1 MNGELE
7 WSDLRYFLAAAR
19 EGTLSGAAK
28 RIGSSQPTVGR
39 RLQALERSVGHRLLQ
54 RTSEGLLLT
63 EEGLLVLQY
72 AERIEGELFA
82 LSRSLKGQEGELT
95 GQVKVSCSDW
105 FGVYV
110 LAPIF
115 ADFLS
120 LHPGIHIELLTDSR
134 PFDLNRREA
143 DLAFRIIPF
152 EDPDIVQR
160 KVLEIEYAAYTATSN
175 EIAVNSNWEGQRLVT
190 MDTQFGDMPDVQW
203 LHQQLPEATVVFTSN
218 SRQVQAEYC
227 ARSNG
232 IAILPRAIGDDLEGL
247 KIVKFPTRPPGR
259 SVWLGYH
266 RDLRNL
272 ARLRALIK
280 FVTEA
285 LQADERLI

>member
-1 MNGELE
+1 MNRVME
-7 WSDLRYFLAAAR
+7 WGDLRYFLAAAR
-19 EGTLSGAAK
+19 AGTLVGAAK

-39 RLQALERSVGHRLLQ
+39 RLQALERAVGQKLFQ
-54 RTSEGLLLT
+54 RTTEGLVLT

-72 AERIEGELFA
+72 AERMEGEVFA
-82 LSRSLKGQEGELT
+82 LSRSLEGQEGELT

-115 ADFLS
+115 ADFLH
-120 LHPGIHIELLTDSR
+120 LHPGIRIELLTDSR

-143 DLAFRIIPF
+143 DLAFRIVPF

-160 KVLEIEYAAYTATSN
+160 KLLEIEYAAYTATPN
-175 EIAVNSNWEGQRLVT
+175 VIEPDGDGEGQRLVT

-203 LHQQLPEATVVFTSN
+203 LHQQLPQATVAFTSN

-232 IAILPRAIGDDLEGL
+232 IAILPRAIGDGLAGL
-247 KIVKFPTRPPGR
+247 KVVEFPTHPPGR

-285 LQADERLI
+285 LEADERFV